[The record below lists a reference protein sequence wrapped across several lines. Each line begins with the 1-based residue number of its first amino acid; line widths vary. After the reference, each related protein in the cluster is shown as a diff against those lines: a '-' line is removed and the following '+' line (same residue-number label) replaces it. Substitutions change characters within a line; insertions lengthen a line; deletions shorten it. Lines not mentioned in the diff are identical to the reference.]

1 MNKQLNNQFNRQV
14 NNQFENQAHHASDQ
28 YSSDRERSNQ
38 DAEDEIDLLQYWQ
51 IINRHK
57 WGIAGLAVV
66 IVLIT
71 ALILFSMQ
79 PIYRATAT
87 LLIESQQAKV
97 VSIEEMYGLDTNNSG
112 YYATQFEI
120 LKSRELSEK
129 VIEKLELVSSAEF
142 DPEQHKSRFNFDWRS
157 WLPLSSNEKT
167 APSADAK
174 WQALVDAFQSRLTIS
189 PVRKTQLV
197 NINFEAYDPK
207 LAARVANALA
217 NAYIESHLE
226 ARLEMTEVA
235 TVWLTRQLDSLKIKV
250 NEAERRLQDFREHED
265 LINLQGVRT
274 LSTKEMQEIVSNL
287 VTVREKRG
295 RAENL
300 FNQVNLV
307 KNDTSKSYE
316 SIPDILNHKLMQGL
330 KASEAGAERKVA
342 EYKKRYG
349 PKHPKMISAVT
360 EVNAIRE
367 NLKKQM
373 ISIVEGIESDYRIAV
388 KNENSLSIAMEK
400 SRKEIQKI
408 NRKEFQLRELE
419 REVDTNRK
427 LYDTF
432 FTRFQEASA
441 TSDLQTVNA
450 RLMDKAVTP
459 RSAAKPKKKLTLV
472 LALIVSLMLG
482 VFLSFLLE
490 FLDNTIKNTDDVG
503 TKLGMSIIGII
514 PLARLMKQEKL
525 DPLKIFSTNDYLG
538 ISESVRSIRTGLIL
552 SGLDN
557 PHKVT
562 LVTSSVPGEGKTT
575 LSSSLAISLGQLGS
589 VLLIDADMRL
599 PSVAKAFGISVKSP
613 GLSNLVAGTETPE
626 TCIHSFDDIGIDVLP
641 CGLLPPNPL
650 ELLSSARF
658 SALIDFLCE
667 RYDRIIID
675 SAPVQAASDA
685 LVLSTVTNSVVY
697 VVKANSTPIN
707 VIKACMGRLEHAR
720 APVVG
725 VVLSQ
730 LDASKASAAYG
741 HYGQYDYYGS
751 YGSYG
756 SDRTTNTDNS
766 SGK

>member
-1 MNKQLNNQFNRQV
+1 MNNQVNSQVPGQGVSQRRAGGPITGNDV
-14 NNQFENQAHHASDQ
+14 NNIDSD
-28 YSSDRERSNQ
+28 
-38 DAEDEIDLLQYWQ
+38 DEIDLLQYWQ
-51 IINRHK
+51 VISRHK
-57 WGIAGLAVV
+57 RGIAGLSIV

-79 PIYRATAT
+79 PVFRATAT
-87 LLIESQQAKV
+87 LLIESQRANV
-97 VSIEEMYGLDTNNSG
+97 VSIEEIYGLDTRDSG

-120 LKSRELSEK
+120 LKSRQLSEK
-129 VIEKLELVSSAEF
+129 VIKKLDLATNAEF
-142 DPEQHKSRFNFDWRS
+142 DPARHQSRLNLDWRS
-157 WLPLSSNEKT
+157 WFPVFTEEIK

-197 NINFEAYDPK
+197 DINFEAYDAELSAK
-207 LAARVANALA
+207 VANALA
-217 NAYIESHLE
+217 EVYIESHME

-235 TVWLTRQLDSLKIKV
+235 TVWLTRQLDSLKTKV
-250 NEAERRLQDFREHED
+250 NAAERRLQGFRERED

-287 VTVREKRG
+287 VAVRERRG
-295 RAENL
+295 QAENL
-300 FNQVNLV
+300 LNQVRVIGRNAER
-307 KNDTSKSYE
+307 SFE

-330 KASEAGAERKVA
+330 KTSEAKAERKIA
-342 EYKKRYG
+342 EYAKRYG
-349 PKHPKMISAVT
+349 PKHPKMIAAKT
-360 EVNAIRE
+360 EIKAIRE
-367 NLKKQM
+367 NLSKQ
-373 ISIVEGIESDYRIAV
+373 IDSIVAGIGNDYNIAV
-388 KNENSLSIAMEK
+388 KNEKTLTLAMEK
-400 SRKEIQKI
+400 AKKEIQKI
-408 NRKEFQLRELE
+408 NRKEFELGELE
-419 REVDTNRK
+419 REVETNRK

-432 FTRFQEASA
+432 FTRFQEATA

-450 RLMDKAVTP
+450 RLMDKAVMP
-459 RSAAKPKKKLTLV
+459 RSAAKPKKKLTLI

-482 VFLSFLLE
+482 VFLAFLLE
-490 FLDNTIKNTDDVG
+490 FLDNTIKGTADVA
-503 TKLGMSIIGII
+503 TKIGRPVIGIVPI
-514 PLARLMKQEKL
+514 ARVAKQEKL
-525 DPLKIFSTNDYLG
+525 DPLKVFSTNDYLR

-575 LSSSLAISLGQLGS
+575 LATTLAISLGQLGS

-599 PSVAKAFGISVKSP
+599 PSVAKIFGISNSSL

-626 TCIHSFDDIGIDVLP
+626 KCIYTFEDVGIDVLP
-641 CGLLPPNPL
+641 CGFLPPNPL

-658 SALIDFLCE
+658 SSLIDFLSG

-707 VIKACMGRLEHAR
+707 VIKACVARLDDVK
-720 APVVG
+720 APVTG
-725 VVLSQ
+725 IVLSQ

-741 HYGQYDYYGS
+741 HYGQYDYYS
-751 YGSYG
+751 AHE
-756 SDRTTNTDNS
+756 R
-766 SGK
+766 